1 MAIYAIRVRTSDGW
15 QDLAL
20 VGPPGPQGP
29 PGTSGTGSGNVVG
42 PAGAV
47 ADRIAVYNGTT
58 GTIIKDGGVTIAGLF
73 ASPAFTGNPTAPTPT
88 AGDNDTS
95 IATTAFVT
103 TADNAVKTALIGS
116 ASSGFDTMGE
126 IESYIA
132 SNITP
137 VLGNKADIFSPTFT
151 GNPSAPTP
159 TAGDNDTSI
168 ATTAF
173 VTTAVAAAP
182 TMLAS
187 SWLAGA
193 NPNNSTIFIASRAL
207 TITSLVG
214 VLDVANGAAATVTV
228 VKSASGTAL
237 SAGTVIHS
245 GSFNANGT
253 ANTNQTLTLTTTTM
267 ASGDR
272 LGIRTT
278 GTFTNAVASITV
290 TVK

>member
-20 VGPPGPQGP
+20 VGPPGPAGP
-29 PGTSGTGSGNVVG
+29 PGASGTGSGNVTG
-42 PAGAV
+42 PVGAV

-58 GTIIKDGGVTIAGLF
+58 GTVIKDGGVTIAGLGIPGP
-73 ASPAFTGNPTAPTPT
+73 ASVAPLIDGTAAVGTSLLYARQDHVHPT
-88 AGDNDTS
+88 DTS
-95 IATTAFVT
+95 RAAVT
-103 TADNAVKTALIGS
+103 YVDSQDAL
-116 ASSGFDTMGE
+116 
-126 IESYIA
+126 
-132 SNITP
+132 
-137 VLGNKADIFSPTFT
+137 KANLASPTFT

-182 TMLAS
+182 AILSS

-193 NPNNSTIFIASRAL
+193 NPNNSTIFIAPRAL

-214 VLDVANGAAATVTV
+214 VLDVANGAAATVSV
-228 VKSASGTAL
+228 VKAASGTAL

-253 ANTNQTLTLTTTTM
+253 TNTNLTLALTTTTM

-272 LGIRTT
+272 LGITTT

>member
-1 MAIYAIRVRTSDGW
+1 MAIYAIRVRTSSGW

-29 PGTSGTGSGNVVG
+29 PGASGTGTGNVTG

-58 GTIIKDGGVTIAGLF
+58 GTIIKDGGVTIAGLGIPAP
-73 ASPAFTGNPTAPTPT
+73 ASVAPLGAGTAAVGTSLLYARQDHVHPT
-88 AGDNDTS
+88 DTTR
-95 IATTAFVT
+95 AAVT
-103 TADNAVKTALIGS
+103 YVDSQDALK
-116 ASSGFDTMGE
+116 A
-126 IESYIA
+126 
-132 SNITP
+132 NITY
-137 VLGNKADIFSPTFT
+137 VDSQDALKANLASPTFT

-159 TAGDNDTSI
+159 TTGDNDTSI

-182 TMLAS
+182 AMLS
-187 SWLAGA
+187 SAWLAGA

-214 VLDVANGAAATVTV
+214 VLDVANGAAATVSV
-228 VKSASGTAL
+228 VKSASGTSIA
-237 SAGTVIHS
+237 SGTVIHS

-253 ANTNQTLTLTTTTM
+253 TNTNQTLTLTTTTM

-272 LGIRTT
+272 LGIKTT

>member
-29 PGTSGTGSGNVVG
+29 PGTSGTGSGNVTG

-58 GTIIKDGGVTIAGLF
+58 GTIIKDGGVTIAGLGIPVP
-73 ASPAFTGNPTAPTPT
+73 ASVAPLIDGTAAVGASLLYARQDHVHPT
-88 AGDNDTS
+88 DTS
-95 IATTAFVT
+95 RAAVT
-103 TADNAVKTALIGS
+103 YVDSQDAL
-116 ASSGFDTMGE
+116 
-126 IESYIA
+126 
-132 SNITP
+132 
-137 VLGNKADIFSPTFT
+137 KANLASPTFS
-151 GNPSAPTP
+151 GTP
-159 TAGDNDTSI
+159 TVPTASAGTNTLQAAS
-168 ATTAF
+168 TAF

-182 TMLAS
+182 TMLSS

-214 VLDVANGAAATVTV
+214 VLDVANGAAATVTI
-228 VKSASGTAL
+228 VKAASGTAI

-253 ANTNQTLTLTTTTM
+253 INTNQTLTLTTTTM

-272 LGIRTT
+272 LGIKTT

-290 TVK
+290 AVK